1 MEQIK
6 ISNVSKCYRIGNNMV
21 KALDNVSVTI
31 NKGEYV
37 AIRGKSGSGKSTLL
51 NVIGFT
57 DKPSEGAVL
66 FDDRDVSGYSNKDIS
81 VIRNKEIGYIFQSF
95 YLEPTYSVR
104 MNVEMPLLI
113 ANVSAKERKNRVAD
127 VLGEVGLASKINN
140 KAYELSGGERQRACI
155 ARALVNNP
163 DIILADEPCGNL
175 DSENS
180 DIVLGLLSELNRQGK
195 TIVLV
200 THSEE
205 DAKNATRT
213 IFMKDGK
220 IIE

>member
-21 KALDNVSVTI
+21 KALDYVSVTI

-51 NVIGFT
+51 NVIGLT

>member
-51 NVIGFT
+51 NVIGLT

-113 ANVSAKERKNRVAD
+113 ANVSAKERKNRIAD

>member
-37 AIRGKSGSGKSTLL
+37 AIRGKSDSGKSTLL
-51 NVIGFT
+51 NVIGLT